1 MELFCLTLCNNYFI
15 IAVRNTKNPKQ
26 GEDSMRT
33 VIEGF
38 EITQFEQHKRIQDE
52 VLCSLTISAQALTGS
67 TVQSSTYTSVQ
78 FSSCVFYSC
87 TFQGV
92 SFNNCNFVNCDFEF
106 THFKDCL
113 FNNCTFVNCN
123 WAASSTRQSSFVDC
137 ELDSFISAMTE
148 SNNNVMEFTFACDL
162 IAA

>member
-1 MELFCLTLCNNYFI
+1 
-15 IAVRNTKNPKQ
+15 
-26 GEDSMRT
+26 MRT
-33 VIEGF
+33 VTEGL
-38 EITQFEQHKRIQDE
+38 EITQFGQHKRIQDE
-52 VLCSLTISAQALTGS
+52 ALCSLTISAQALTGS
-67 TVQSSTYTSVQ
+67 YVQSSTYTSVR

-92 SFNNCNFVNCDFEF
+92 SFNNCNFENCDFEF
-106 THFKDCL
+106 THFKDCQ
-113 FNNCTFVNCN
+113 FNNCTFINCN

-137 ELDSFISAMTE
+137 ELDSYISAMTE